1 MRPHNLLVHVNC
13 CVNYVPVMN
22 LELNCDWLWR
32 EDKFSPHAAM
42 EELLRPQHWDLTW
55 VLAMSN
61 SWILLKNKCRRKSRE
76 FLLFCVS
83 AHVCGNMLNSKEQYC
98 KKHCWVLSSDPSKK
112 IRESQGY
119 MAWHTWLIGA
129 VSVFLPQDTV
139 HISHLLPKARP
150 RGMVYHL
157 AISNSL
163 K

>member
-1 MRPHNLLVHVNC
+1 MVHVNC

-32 EDKFSPHAAM
+32 EDKFSLHAAV

-55 VLAMSN
+55 ILAIS
-61 SWILLKNKCRRKSRE
+61 STWILLKSKWVRKSGE

-83 AHVCGNMLNSKEQYC
+83 AHVHGNMLDSNEQYC
-98 KKHCWVLSSDPSKK
+98 KKHCWVFSSDPSKT
-112 IRESQGY
+112 IRVPRVRGLTDLADGY
-119 MAWHTWLIGA
+119 G
-129 VSVFLPQDTV
+129 VFLPQDTV
-139 HISHLLPKARP
+139 HISHLLPKSRP
-150 RGMVYHL
+150 RGMVYYL